1 MISFRLFSL
10 KVVLHSSKFWAREPV
25 TPGQLILTKK
35 LINGSPLRFAITLD
49 GCQCSVLSNCGK
61 GYIGGDVTGTVFEMS
76 VRIVQIKLRLTTHT
90 AI

>member
-25 TPGQLILTKK
+25 TPGQLNSYEKIRTMVV
-35 LINGSPLRFAITLD
+35 NGSPLRFSITLD

-61 GYIGGDVTGTVFEMS
+61 GYIGGDVTGTVFEIS
-76 VRIVQIKLRLTTHT
+76 VRIGYKLNFD
-90 AI
+90 